1 MNVKELIKILKTYPE
16 NSEVVV
22 KDFKGASEL
31 WTPKEIKYV
40 ELMKQANKV
49 LID

>member
-1 MNVKELIKILKTYPE
+1 MKVKELIKILKSFPE
-16 NSEVVV
+16 DSEVVI

-40 ELMKQANKV
+40 EFLKQAEKV